1 MNASSAGFIPIKP
14 DWAADTSEPHVFPL
28 APQYS
33 SMSAYARLADLPL
46 RVDATTRTRCE
57 RDTSS
62 GFVRET
68 TVFELHGDDQVGRGE
83 DVTYDREDHDALA
96 DAESLVPTGEFTF
109 DEFSAALDDVDLFPT
124 KEPEQPSAHHY
135 RRWGVES
142 AALDLALRQ
151 ADTDFASALGRARD
165 PVRFV
170 VSTRL
175 GDPPTI
181 DRVEAIRD
189 RHLDLGLKLDPTSD
203 WTDALV
209 ADLASTG
216 AVRLLDLKGHYVG
229 TTVDQA
235 PDPALYERVIEGFPD
250 AVIEDPAL
258 VEETRSL
265 VEPVRDRVSWDAP
278 ITGVESVRDLP
289 FEPRWLNVKPSR
301 FGTVESLLE
310 TIEYAKERDVRLYGG
325 GQFELDVGR
334 DHVQTLAAT
343 FYPDAPNDVAPGGYN
358 LPDLPEDLPGSP
370 LVPGDDP
377 RGLGF

>member
-1 MNASSAGFIPIKP
+1 
-14 DWAADTSEPHVFPL
+14 
-28 APQYS
+28 
-33 SMSAYARLADLPL
+33 MSLYDRLADLPL
-46 RVDATTRTRCE
+46 RIDRETRTRHE

-62 GFVRET
+62 GFTRAT
-68 TVFELHGDDQVGRGE
+68 TVFKLHGDGHVGRGE

-96 DAESLVPTGEFTF
+96 DTNSVVPTGEFTF
-109 DEFSAALDDVDLFPT
+109 DEFSTALDDVDPFPT

-135 RRWGVES
+135 RRWGIES

-151 ADTDFASALGRARD
+151 ADTDLASALGRERD
-165 PVRFV
+165 SVSFV

-175 GDPPTI
+175 GDPPTT
-181 DRVEAIRD
+181 DRVEAILY
-189 RHLDLGLKLDPTSD
+189 RHPDLGLKLDPTSD
-203 WTDALV
+203 WDDALV
-209 ADLASTG
+209 AALGETD

-229 TTVDQA
+229 TTVDQP

-258 VEETRSL
+258 TDETRALIES
-265 VEPVRDRVSWDAP
+265 VQERISWDAP

-289 FEPRWLNVKPSR
+289 FEPRWLNIKPSR
-301 FGTVESLLE
+301 FGTVESLLD
-310 TIEYAKERDVRLYGG
+310 TVEYARDRDVTLYGG

-334 DHVQTLAAT
+334 DHIQTLAAT

-358 LPDLPEDLPGSP
+358 LPDLPAELPGSP

-377 RGLGF
+377 RGLDF